1 MYLLAR
7 LLVKRRYREPLTLGM
22 VAKAL
27 ASSPR
32 QVQRVYAQFGS
43 ATFRDD
49 LLARRMVVA
58 AELLSLPAIQ
68 VREVARQ
75 VGYRKPSFHP
85 RVPVHLRRATNS
97 LLRRPAPGKGQRNAT
112 MQGDEPFADQRY
124 ANKHTF
130 TSLAVPGRELRQP
143 SRGETDSGV
152 TI

>member
-75 VGYRKPSFHP
+75 VGYRKPSHFT
-85 RVPVHLRRATNS
+85 RAFRCIYGVPLTA
-97 LLRRPAPGKGQRNAT
+97 
-112 MQGDEPFADQRY
+112 FCADLHQAR
-124 ANKHTF
+124 
-130 TSLAVPGRELRQP
+130 
-143 SRGETDSGV
+143 DSGKRPCKETNPLRIRDTQTSTPSHRSPCPGASFV
-152 TI
+152 SHRGAKPTQE